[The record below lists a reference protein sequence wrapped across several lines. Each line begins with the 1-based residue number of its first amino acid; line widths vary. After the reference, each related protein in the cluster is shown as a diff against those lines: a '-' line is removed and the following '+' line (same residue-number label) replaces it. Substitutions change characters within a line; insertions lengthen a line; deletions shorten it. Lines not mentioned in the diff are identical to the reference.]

1 MNENNQPNQQGGQE
15 GQQTPPT
22 PQPPYQPPYGSQP
35 PYDGQMPPPYQSPY
49 EKPGQQPYQPP
60 YCGYPPPEPPKTRA
74 PLNPETIKLFNILS
88 YFSFLWLVG
97 LIADGHNPKVRYHVN
112 QGILLTI
119 FEVVLGLV
127 VSLLSSLFTSL
138 FSVALGG
145 VMVFAQLGSTLV
157 GLVQLAQFGAVA
169 ALIIVGVMHAVQDRE
184 EPLPLIGS
192 LFTILK

>member
-35 PYDGQMPPPYQSPY
+35 PYDGQTPPPYQSPY

-60 YCGYPPPEPPKTRA
+60 YGGYPPPEPPKTRA

-112 QGILLTI
+112 QGSSSPSLRWYWGWWSACSAACLRPYFLWRWAGLWSLRSWEAPLL
-119 FEVVLGLV
+119 GWSNWR
-127 VSLLSSLFTSL
+127 SLE
-138 FSVALGG
+138 
-145 VMVFAQLGSTLV
+145 
-157 GLVQLAQFGAVA
+157 
-169 ALIIVGVMHAVQDRE
+169 R
-184 EPLPLIGS
+184 LPL
-192 LFTILK
+192 

>member
-1 MNENNQPNQQGGQE
+1 MRTIS
-15 GQQTPPT
+15 QTSRVGRRGSKPLQRRNRPISRPTVLSRLIRRTSPPMR
-22 PQPPYQPPYGSQP
+22 SQ
-35 PYDGQMPPPYQSPY
+35 
-49 EKPGQQPYQPP
+49 GQQPYPARP
-60 YCGYPPPEPPKTRA
+60 YGGYPPPEPPKTRA

>member
-1 MNENNQPNQQGGQE
+1 MRTIS
-15 GQQTPPT
+15 QTSRVGRRGSKPLQRRNRPISRPT
-22 PQPPYQPPYGSQP
+22 VLSRLMMGKCPRRT
-35 PYDGQMPPPYQSPY
+35 PY

-60 YCGYPPPEPPKTRA
+60 YGGYPPPEPPKTRA